1 MIFLSR
7 IIRNLS
13 WFSFIYLAD
22 LSSTNILES
31 YYNKININEPVLP
44 KRPFISVWN
53 IETGECDSQYGVKIN
68 LKQFDIVSN
77 SKQNR
82 DGNIAVIFYAN
93 LLGNYPYFDNNKKA
107 INGGLPQLGNLTSH
121 LHKCI
126 FDIKHYIPDP
136 DFAGISVIDWEPW
149 TPLWSN
155 MGWGKRKF
163 YQDTSIKNVKKRY
176 PDLNDKQVLKKARTE
191 YEAAAKSYIVETLKI
206 CKKMRPKANW
216 GFYLYPDCYNYNK
229 SSIHLECPP
238 QQILRDDEIQ
248 WMFDTSTAL
257 YPSTY
262 LGYWFKNSNRTE
274 YYTAHRVSEAKRV
287 NFNRPGNV
295 SIPIYVYNN
304 LVYRK
309 TKTFLT
315 LEDLIDSSGISAV
328 LGASGVVLWGDHMH
342 TSKEQCVKLSKYV
355 NSTLGPF
362 MKLASDA
369 ASDCSLES
377 CNGNGR
383 CALTNNKKNSIGIS
397 RKMKTFLFVVLK
409 TKHINFVFYCQC
421 YIGFYGD
428 YCQYPEHNTL
438 SN

>member
-1 MIFLSR
+1 MLR
-7 IIRNLS
+7 KLS
-13 WFSFIYLAD
+13 WLLITYLAD
-22 LSSTNILES
+22 LSSETTNKKFF
-31 YYNKININEPVLP
+31 NKLKISKPALP

-53 IETGECDSQYGVKIN
+53 IETGECDSQYGVNIDLN
-68 LKQFDIVSN
+68 QFDIVN
-77 SKQNR
+77 NNKQTRN
-82 DGNIAVIFYAN
+82 GNIAVIFYAN
-93 LLGNYPYFDNNKKA
+93 LLGKYPYYDNNKKP

-136 DFAGISVIDWEPW
+136 EFSGLSVIDWEPW

-163 YQDTSIKNVKKRY
+163 YQIASIDYVKKRY
-176 PDLNDKQVLKKARTE
+176 PHLNDNEVIDKAKSE
-191 YEAAAKSYIVETLKI
+191 YENAAKSYIVETLKI
-206 CKKMRPKANW
+206 CKKMRPKAKW

-229 SSIHLECPP
+229 NSNDLNCPP
-238 QQILRDDEIQ
+238 QQILRDNEIQ

-262 LGYWFKNSNRTE
+262 LGYWFKNSNRTK

-287 NFNRPGNV
+287 DYNRPGNV
-295 SIPIYVYNN
+295 SIPIFVYNN

-309 TKTFLT
+309 TRTFLT
-315 LEDLIDSSGISAV
+315 LKDLVSSSGISAV
-328 LGASGVVLWGDHMH
+328 LGASGVVLWGDLMH
-342 TSKEQCVKLSKYV
+342 SSKEQCLKLSKYV

-369 ASDCSLES
+369 ASDCSLKS

-383 CALTNNKKNSIGIS
+383 CAITTNTKDNVKISNEMKKFLNVVFKSNKNK
-397 RKMKTFLFVVLK
+397 FA
-409 TKHINFVFYCQC
+409 FYCQC
-421 YIGFYGD
+421 YSGFFGD
-428 YCQYPEHNTL
+428 HCQFLEHNSLT
-438 SN
+438 N